1 MKLLIT
7 FLLFGLVA
15 SETYSQGD
23 NGLMAMSQEKT
34 VLTKPEGRVLPN
46 MAFYPAKMADLI
58 RRYVTENIE
67 YPDELKELGLEGLVL
82 LEIVVAKN
90 GELESV
96 RVLESFSPHFSELVL
111 NQISNCDTLALF
123 GENYQGRRSFVLP
136 VSFSLR

>member
-1 MKLLIT
+1 MKFLIT
-7 FLLFGLVA
+7 FLLLYLA
-15 SETYSQGD
+15 TAETYSQGYTD
-23 NGLMAMSQEKT
+23 LIAMSQERT
-34 VLTKPEGRVLPN
+34 GLTKSEGGMLSN
-46 MAFYPAKMADLI
+46 MAFYPVKMADLI

-111 NQISNCDTLALF
+111 SQISNCDTLALF
-123 GENYQGRRSFVLP
+123 GENYKGRRSFVLP
-136 VSFSLR
+136 ISFSLR